1 MLDTQKTPQVSTPIN
16 RFYLRYLRE
25 HVLQLTLEELAENI
39 NTSVQTVRSWETG
52 RTQPN
57 QKQRPV
63 LERCLGI
70 APGHLALNIKEI
82 LYEDFNAAYFGD
94 EAARQRLNWAYEN
107 RELTKFI
114 DGLCPESIER

>member
-1 MLDTQKTPQVSTPIN
+1 MLETQKTSQASTPIN

-25 HVLQLTLEELAENI
+25 NVLQLTQEELAENI
-39 NTSVQTVRSWETG
+39 KISVQTVRNWETG

-94 EAARQRLNWAYEN
+94 EAARQRLSWAYEN
-107 RELTKFI
+107 RKLTKFI
-114 DGLCPESIER
+114 DVLSSESVER